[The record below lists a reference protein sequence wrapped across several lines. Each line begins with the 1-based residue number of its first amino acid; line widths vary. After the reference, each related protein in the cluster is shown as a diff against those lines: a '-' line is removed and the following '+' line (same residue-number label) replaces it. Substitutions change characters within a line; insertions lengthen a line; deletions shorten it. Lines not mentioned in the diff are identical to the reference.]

1 MPEPTLTRDQLRT
14 FYDKLGAGQ
23 DDAAYFEAPA
33 LRKVL
38 EHGRFKQARAVFELG
53 CGTGRLARQIVERLP
68 ETATYT
74 GVDLSETMVA
84 LTKDKL
90 EPFSE
95 RAHVH
100 QTNGALS
107 FDLSGGEVDRFVATY
122 VLDLLPET
130 AIRQVVAEAYR
141 VLEPGGLL
149 CLTSLSYSTLPLA
162 RLRMG
167 VWQLGYRLNPKWL
180 GGCRPLKL
188 LEYLSEKQWRTSFH
202 ATVVPYATPSE
213 IVVARK
219 LA

>member
-1 MPEPTLTRDQLRT
+1 MLEKTLSNDDLRA

-74 GVDLSETMVA
+74 GIDLSETMVG
-84 LTKDKL
+84 LTRDKL
-90 EPFSE
+90 ESFCE

-100 QTNGALS
+100 QTDGTLD
-107 FDLSGGEVDRFVATY
+107 FDLFGDEVDRFVATY
-122 VLDLLPET
+122 VLDLLSEDD
-130 AIRQVVAEAYR
+130 IRRVVNEAHR

-162 RLRMG
+162 RLRMS
-167 VWQLGYRLNPKWL
+167 VWQLGYRLNPRWF
-180 GGCRPLKL
+180 GGCRPLRL
-188 LEYLSEKQWRTSFH
+188 LEYLSEKQWRTNFH

>member
-1 MPEPTLTRDQLRT
+1 MFEPTLSNDDLRA

-38 EHGRFKQARAVFELG
+38 EHGRFKRARAVFEMG

-74 GVDLSETMVA
+74 GVDLSKTMVA
-84 LTKDKL
+84 LSREKL
-90 EPFSE
+90 EPFGE

-100 QTNGALS
+100 QTDGALS
-107 FDLSGGEVDRFVATY
+107 FDLFDGEVDRFVATY

-130 AIRQVVAEAYR
+130 AIRQVIAEAYR

-167 VWQLGYRLNPKWL
+167 MWQLGYRLNPRWF
-180 GGCRPLKL
+180 GGCRPLQL
-188 LEYLSEKQWRTSFH
+188 LEYLPQVQWRTSFH

-219 LA
+219 LV